1 VLKKLTAAGLV
12 AVAAS
17 GAILLASPANAV
29 SVGLHTGLNAGL
41 NTGLNAGL
49 NTNGD
54 GGVVSGNT
62 LIIPVSIPV
71 ILCGD
76 SIALIGRGRAGCRGV
91 ASVGVGRHHHPWD
104 S

>member
-1 VLKKLTAAGLV
+1 VIQVLKKLSVAGLV

-17 GAILLASPANAV
+17 VSIVLASPAGA
-29 SVGLHTGLNAGL
+29 GLATGL
-41 NTGLNAGL
+41 NTGLNSGP
-49 NTNGD
+49 NSNGN
-54 GGVVSGNT
+54 GGVVSGDT

-76 SIALIGRGRAGCRGV
+76 SIALTGRGQAGCRGG

>member
-1 VLKKLTAAGLV
+1 MLKKLTAAGLV

-17 GAILLASPANAV
+17 GAILLASPANAL
-29 SVGLHTGLNAGL
+29 SVGL
-41 NTGLNAGL
+41 NTNTGL

-71 ILCGD
+71 SLCGD
-76 SIALIGRGRAGCRGV
+76 SIALIGRGQAGCRGG
-91 ASVGVGRHHHPWD
+91 ASVGAGPHHHPWD